1 VFARLGTLLAQRGFG
16 RQACGRVRMADS
28 PFHCQA
34 ARATVVTAAVTT
46 VTAAVTTGSVST
58 TTAASRANLIVVC
71 TVRQRIEQ
79 MCTLERDKAYST
91 KYQRFRSSPAD
102 ISYCTFFNRCSVRI
116 QRNIGRSRSTV
127 ATRGRPAR
135 SEVYNRLD
143 TQISELWNRLGGLPS
158 PLEAA
163 GIWKDIWTAEA
174 HHSTAI
180 EGNTLVISEVEKL
193 LDEGR
198 AVGAKQLRE
207 YMEVK
212 GYANAADWVYR
223 EGIQPT
229 SYDPERHITMQDVR
243 HVHQQVMALVWD
255 VDPDTDA
262 TAAEGPGSF
271 RQHEIEEF
279 SGGIKPLSW
288 PLIGAQM
295 ASWLDEANNI
305 EARSP
310 NFPEQIAKVHGDFE
324 AIHPFL
330 DGNGRTGRLV
340 LNLILVRLGY
350 PPAIIYKNDRRKYL
364 RALQRADASDYGALG
379 EFIARAILDNLY
391 KFVMPAIAG
400 PARLV
405 PLAALA
411 TDEFNATAL
420 RVAANRAA
428 LQATKGSDGQW
439 RSSRQWVEE
448 YAQSRYKRRG

>member
-1 VFARLGTLLAQRGFG
+1 
-16 RQACGRVRMADS
+16 MA
-28 PFHCQA
+28 A
-34 ARATVVTAAVTT
+34 
-46 VTAAVTTGSVST
+46 
-58 TTAASRANLIVVC
+58 
-71 TVRQRIEQ
+71 
-79 MCTLERDKAYST
+79 
-91 KYQRFRSSPAD
+91 
-102 ISYCTFFNRCSVRI
+102 
-116 QRNIGRSRSTV
+116 
-127 ATRGRPAR
+127 RGRPAR
-135 SEVYNRLD
+135 SEVYDRLD
-143 TQISELWNRLGGLPS
+143 TQIPELWNRLGGLPS

-180 EGNTLVISEVEKL
+180 EGNTLVISEVETL

-255 VDPDTDA
+255 VDPHPDA
-262 TAAEGPGSF
+262 TPAEGPGAF
-271 RQHEIEEF
+271 RRHEIEEF
-279 SGGIKPLSW
+279 PSGMKPVTW
-288 PLIGAQM
+288 PLIDAEM

-310 NFPEQIAKVHGDFE
+310 NFPEQIAKVHRDFE

-364 RALQRADASDYGALG
+364 RALQRADDGDYGALG

-391 KFVMPAIAG
+391 KFVVPAIAG

-411 TDEFNATAL
+411 NDEINATAL
-420 RVAANRAA
+420 RVAANRGA

-448 YAQSRYKRRG
+448 YAQSRYKRRR

>member
-1 VFARLGTLLAQRGFG
+1 V
-16 RQACGRVRMADS
+16 
-28 PFHCQA
+28 A
-34 ARATVVTAAVTT
+34 A
-46 VTAAVTTGSVST
+46 
-58 TTAASRANLIVVC
+58 
-71 TVRQRIEQ
+71 
-79 MCTLERDKAYST
+79 
-91 KYQRFRSSPAD
+91 
-102 ISYCTFFNRCSVRI
+102 
-116 QRNIGRSRSTV
+116 
-127 ATRGRPAR
+127 RGRPAR
-135 SEVYNRLD
+135 SEVYDRLD
-143 TQISELWNRLGGLPS
+143 TQIPELWNRLGGLPS

-174 HHSTAI
+174 HHSTAL
-180 EGNTLVISEVEKL
+180 EGNTLVISEVETL

-198 AVGAKQLRE
+198 AVGAKHLRE

-255 VDPDTDA
+255 VDPHPDA
-262 TAAEGPGSF
+262 TPAEGPGSF
-271 RQHEIEEF
+271 RRHEIEEF
-279 SGGIKPLSW
+279 PSGMKPVTW
-288 PLIGAQM
+288 PLIDAEM

-310 NFPEQIAKVHGDFE
+310 NFPEQIAKVHRDFE

-364 RALQRADASDYGALG
+364 RALQRADDGDYGALG

-391 KFVMPAIAG
+391 KFVVPAIAG

-411 TDEFNATAL
+411 NDEINATAL
-420 RVAANRAA
+420 RVAANRGA

>member
-1 VFARLGTLLAQRGFG
+1 
-16 RQACGRVRMADS
+16 
-28 PFHCQA
+28 
-34 ARATVVTAAVTT
+34 
-46 VTAAVTTGSVST
+46 
-58 TTAASRANLIVVC
+58 
-71 TVRQRIEQ
+71 
-79 MCTLERDKAYST
+79 
-91 KYQRFRSSPAD
+91 
-102 ISYCTFFNRCSVRI
+102 
-116 QRNIGRSRSTV
+116 V

-135 SEVYNRLD
+135 SEVYGRLD

-163 GIWKDIWTAEA
+163 GIWKDIWTGEA

-180 EGNTLVISEVEKL
+180 EGNTLVISEVEML

-198 AVGAKQLRE
+198 AVGSKQLRE
-207 YMEVK
+207 YMEVR
-212 GYANAADWVYR
+212 GYTNAADWVYR

-229 SYDPERHITMQDVR
+229 SYDAERHITMQDVR
-243 HVHQQVMALVWD
+243 HVRQQVTALVWD
-255 VDPDTDA
+255 VDPHPDA
-262 TAAEGPGSF
+262 TPAEGPGSF

-279 SGGIKPLSW
+279 SGGMKPVSW
-288 PLIGAQM
+288 PLIDAEM

-310 NFPEQIAKVHGDFE
+310 NFPEQIAKVHGAFE

-350 PPAIIYKNDRRKYL
+350 PPAIIHKNDRRKYL
-364 RALQRADASDYGALG
+364 RALQRADAGDYRALG

-420 RVAANRAA
+420 RVAANRGA

-448 YAQSRYKRRG
+448 YAHSRYKRRG